1 MEVEMRARSGGG
13 GQRGMSMI
21 ELAVVVAI
29 MCLVMVIAIPQIVG
43 ARRNMRASAGPA
55 EVKAQL
61 RYARQQ
67 ALGLARAVTF
77 QYDTLTREINV
88 IQHNRVYPVAGGGT
102 TMAGTP
108 VLNDGGYPLTP
119 GYTLLRTIPL
129 AAGGIEPDE
138 IAYGLPPGAPT
149 TPLADTTR
157 LTAPVNNQINI
168 TFQPDGSV
176 IDATGAT
183 ANFAMM
189 FYHPDYAEATA
200 RAVSVLGATGR
211 VKVWRYTD
219 VQTWVE

>member
-1 MEVEMRARSGGG
+1 MGVEMRVRSGG
-13 GQRGMSMI
+13 GQRGMSMV

-29 MCLVMVIAIPQIVG
+29 MSLVMIIAIPQIVG

-67 ALGLARAVTF
+67 AMGLKRAVTF
-77 QYDTLTREINV
+77 QYDTVAREINV
-88 IQHNRVYPVAGGGT
+88 IQHNGAGAGVFAAGNYPR
-102 TMAGTP
+102 
-108 VLNDGGYPLTP
+108 TP
-119 GYTLLRTIPL
+119 GSTLLRTIPL
-129 AAGGIEPDE
+129 ATGGVAPDE
-138 IAYGLPPGAPT
+138 IVYGLPPGASAA
-149 TPLADTTR
+149 PLADTTT
-157 LTAPVNNQINI
+157 LTAPANNQINI

-176 IDATGAT
+176 IDAAGGT

-211 VKVWRYTD
+211 VKLWRFTD